1 MPGFDYF
8 RAADTEQFAFYR
20 IPKALFTDKT
30 FGKLSCEAKVL
41 YGLML
46 DRICLSIRNNWIDDD
61 GHAYIIFQSDEISEL
76 MGCGRQKTFKLL
88 AELDTDG
95 GIGLIERCRRGQGKV
110 SINGNEF
117 LMAVFLR
124 QDLDHLRSSGVNV
137 AGAGH

>member
-8 RAADTEQFAFYR
+8 RAADAEQFAFYR

-30 FGKLSCEAKVL
+30 FGKLSREAKVL

-110 SINGNEF
+110 SIIYVRNLTAEPGIR
-117 LMAVFLR
+117 AV
-124 QDLDHLRSSGVNV
+124 QVNTWK
-137 AGAGH
+137 ALCRMLI